1 MTAHAGVH
9 AGPSTWQL
17 DPSHSSVELSV
28 KQMMAQL
35 IERE

>member
-1 MTAHAGVH
+1 MASAAAVQTPTAR
-9 AGPSTWQL
+9 WQL
-17 DPSHSSVELSV
+17 DPAHSSVELSV